1 MESEHESC
9 TICKRAFKGGEEL
22 MRHIQDD
29 HNRKKCPKCQKMIP
43 ANTMTRHTEEHT
55 TREQIS
61 KGKKVKKPK
70 TAAKK
75 GKNPY
80 TEFCRQER
88 PKIKQDH
95 PLHNVGQVN
104 AELGRRW
111 KELTDEEKDEYRG
124 DVEIGEAG
132 AAALERQ
139 EAGDATEVVISL
151 WKNFDAF

>member
-61 KGKKVKKPK
+61 KGKKVKKPT
-70 TAAKK
+70 TAAKIPMPSFVAK
-75 GKNPY
+75 
-80 TEFCRQER
+80 
-88 PKIKQDH
+88 
-95 PLHNVGQVN
+95 
-104 AELGRRW
+104 
-111 KELTDEEKDEYRG
+111 RG
-124 DVEIGEAG
+124 LKSNRTTPCTILD
-132 AAALERQ
+132 R
-139 EAGDATEVVISL
+139 
-151 WKNFDAF
+151 